1 MSSSTSSSKASGPR
15 SLGKALLFALA
26 LCPLAEFGLHTLVEH
41 YGTNESLLLYHFQ
54 LQRSRSAQTQAEVV
68 FVGDSSLRSSL
79 NPKAFRRA
87 STYSALNFGLVSSS
101 GFMSDYYVLEAYL
114 QTHRPPR
121 LIVLVHGFDVYNVGF
136 NEALYTVH
144 FASLSET
151 LALYRRGEVSAHQGA
166 NALLT
171 GLLPS
176 YRNKPYLR
184 NILQPLLRGDLQILE
199 RSRAQNRA
207 FFANLN
213 ERAYL
218 PDPPGY
224 RGSPVPVREAFSVSS
239 LNEWYLQRILQLA
252 KEHGARLVFAAGPLD
267 ASHLAPLKS
276 SAWYQG
282 YEAYML
288 SLARDEAVLE
298 ADCGILGFSGEEL
311 GRTANH
317 LSPKGAER
325 FSEHLATCLAPLLN
339 TEPPVGR

>member
-1 MSSSTSSSKASGPR
+1 MSSSTSSSKASR
-15 SLGKALLFALA
+15 SLGRAVLFALV
-26 LCPLAEFGLHTLVEH
+26 LCPLAELGLHALVED

-54 LQRSRSAQTQAEVV
+54 LQRSRSAQTHAEVV

-87 STYSALNFGLVSSS
+87 SNHSALNLGLVSSS

-114 QTHRPPR
+114 KTHPPPR
-121 LIVLVHGFDVYNVGF
+121 LIVMMHGFDVYNVGF

-144 FASLSET
+144 FASPSET

-176 YRNKPYLR
+176 YRHKPYLR
-184 NILQPLLRGDLQILE
+184 NILQPLLRGDVQVLE

-207 FFANLN
+207 FFAQMN
-213 ERAYL
+213 ERGYL

-224 RGSPVPVREAFSVSS
+224 RGSPAPVREAFSISS

-252 KEHGARLVFAAGPLD
+252 KDHGARLLFAAGPLD
-267 ASHLAPLKS
+267 ASHVGPLKS

-282 YEAYML
+282 YEAYTQ
-288 SLARDEAVLE
+288 SLTQHEAVLE
-298 ADCGILGFSGEEL
+298 ADCGVLGFSGPQL

-317 LSPKGAER
+317 LSPEGAER
-325 FSEHLATCLAPLLN
+325 FSAHIATCLGPLLKD
-339 TEPPVGR
+339 PRP

>member
-1 MSSSTSSSKASGPR
+1 MSSSTSSSKAPPHR
-15 SLGKALLFALA
+15 NLARAALFALA
-26 LCPLAEFGLHTLVEH
+26 LCPLAEFGLHTLVED

-54 LQRSRSAQTQAEVV
+54 LKRSRSAQTQAEVV
-68 FVGDSSLRSSL
+68 FIGDSSLRSSL
-79 NPKAFRRA
+79 NPKAFARA
-87 STYSALNFGLVSSS
+87 STHTALNLGLVSSS

-114 QTHRPPR
+114 QAHPAPR
-121 LIVLVHGFDVYNVGF
+121 LFVLVHGFDVYNVGF

-151 LALYRRGEVSAHQGA
+151 LALYRQGEIGAHQGA

-176 YRNKPYLR
+176 YRHKPYLR
-184 NILQPLLRGDLQILE
+184 NILQPLLRGDVQVLE
-199 RSRAQNRA
+199 RARTRNRS
-207 FFANLN
+207 FFAQMDQ
-213 ERAYL
+213 RGYL

-224 RGSPVPVREAFSVSS
+224 RGSPAPVREAFSMSS

-252 KEHGARLVFAAGPLD
+252 QDHGARLVFAAGPLD
-267 ASHLAPLKS
+267 ADRVAPLKS

-282 YEAYML
+282 YTAYMK
-288 SLARDEAVLE
+288 SLAQSDVVLQ
-298 ADCGILGFSGEEL
+298 ADCGVLGFSGQQL

-325 FSEHLATCLAPLLN
+325 FSAHLATCLGALLPHAP
-339 TEPPVGR
+339 PD